1 MANDFEKFKK
11 MYKDGEVKMLANPPP
26 MPGAAGIGGLLGGA
40 VSTAGRKKLM
50 DTLTKS
56 RDKNAKIRDA
66 KEGRASGKRDDRMSA
81 AVRREDRM
89 PAVARND
96 KRSGGTFTDK
106 IKNTRIRERTPKEK
120 EKFGA
125 LVKREDRMP
134 AVIKREDRMPAVQGS
149 RALVKREDRMPAVQ
163 GGRALVK
170 RDDRMPV
177 VQGSRSVSAARTR
190 TFGDKGQGGRIVG
203 FSNKGKLALGA
214 GAAGTAAMLYNAADR
229 PKASDNK
236 ANNSKLT
243 SGARDDRA
251 SSGSSKA
258 DAFRAKQQGMKVDG
272 SPTKPKKDGT
282 KKAGDK
288 SRVAGGAKTEKKMSN
303 FERMKK
309 RGYEKE
315 GFGSRSMTSRGAESR
330 VKKERSFKF
339 KDLFAKKKK

>member
-1 MANDFEKFKK
+1 MADDFEKFKK
-11 MYKDGEVKMLANPPP
+11 MYKEGEVKVLANPPP
-26 MPGAAGIGGLLGGA
+26 MPGAGGLGRLVGGA

-50 DTLTKS
+50 DTLNKS
-56 RDKNAKIRDA
+56 KEKGQKARSA
-66 KEGRASGKRDDRMSA
+66 KEGRT
-81 AVRREDRM
+81 
-89 PAVARND
+89 
-96 KRSGGTFTDK
+96 GGTFTDK
-106 IKNTRIRERTPKEK
+106 IKNTRTRERTPKEK

-170 RDDRMPV
+170 REDRMPA
-177 VQGSRSVSAARTR
+177 VQGSRSVSAVRNGTR

-214 GAAGTAAMLYNAADR
+214 GAAGTAAMLYKAADM

-251 SSGSSKA
+251 SSGGGSFKPINRDNLSEQGKKTFDGKQGQSK
-258 DAFRAKQQGMKVDG
+258 
-272 SPTKPKKDGT
+272 TKKPVVKKDGPKAGPA
-282 KKAGDK
+282 KKA
-288 SRVAGGAKTEKKMSN
+288 EKPMSN

-315 GFGSRSMTSRGAESR
+315 GFGGRSVTSRGAESR

>member
-1 MANDFEKFKK
+1 MADDFEKFKK

-26 MPGAAGIGGLLGGA
+26 MPGAGGVGRLIGGA

-50 DTLTKS
+50 DTLNKS
-56 RDKNAKIRDA
+56 KEKGQKARSA
-66 KEGRASGKRDDRMSA
+66 KEGRT
-81 AVRREDRM
+81 
-89 PAVARND
+89 
-96 KRSGGTFTDK
+96 GGTFTDK
-106 IKNTRIRERTPKEK
+106 IKNTRTRERTPREK
-120 EKFGA
+120 EQFGA

-170 RDDRMPV
+170 REDRMPA
-177 VQGSRSVSAARTR
+177 VQGSRSVSAVRNGTR

-203 FSNKGKLALGA
+203 LSNKGKLALGA
-214 GAAGTAAMLYNAADR
+214 GAAGTGAMLYKAAER
-229 PKASDNK
+229 PEA
-236 ANNSKLT
+236 AQ
-243 SGARDDRA
+243 GGGGQMYAPRDDRS

-258 DAFRAKQQGMKVDG
+258 DAFKKKQQGMKVPG
-272 SPTKPKKDGT
+272 SPTNPDKAGTNKAKT
-282 KKAGDK
+282 KKAVDK
-288 SRVAGGAKTEKKMSN
+288 SSAAAKPEKKMSN

-339 KDLFAKKKK
+339 KDLFAKKKKKK

>member
-1 MANDFEKFKK
+1 
-11 MYKDGEVKMLANPPP
+11 
-26 MPGAAGIGGLLGGA
+26 
-40 VSTAGRKKLM
+40 
-50 DTLTKS
+50 
-56 RDKNAKIRDA
+56 
-66 KEGRASGKRDDRMSA
+66 
-81 AVRREDRM
+81 
-89 PAVARND
+89 
-96 KRSGGTFTDK
+96 
-106 IKNTRIRERTPKEK
+106 
-120 EKFGA
+120 
-125 LVKREDRMP
+125 
-134 AVIKREDRMPAVQGS
+134 MPAVQGS

-170 RDDRMPV
+170 REDRMPA
-177 VQGSRSVSAARTR
+177 VQGNRAVVKREDRMPAVVRNGTR

-203 FSNKGKLALGA
+203 LSNKGKLALGA
-214 GAAGTAAMLYNAADR
+214 GAAGTAAMLYKAADM

-251 SSGSSKA
+251 SSGNGTFKPINRDNLSDKGKNTF
-258 DAFRAKQQGMKVDG
+258 DAQQGQN
-272 SPTKPKKDGT
+272 KKKKSVVKKTGPA
-282 KKAGDK
+282 KKA
-288 SRVAGGAKTEKKMSN
+288 EKPLNN

>member
-1 MANDFEKFKK
+1 MADDFEKFKK

-26 MPGAAGIGGLLGGA
+26 MPGAGGVGRLIGGA

-50 DTLTKS
+50 DTLNKS
-56 RDKNAKIRDA
+56 KDTGQKARSAKA
-66 KEGRASGKRDDRMSA
+66 GRT
-81 AVRREDRM
+81 
-89 PAVARND
+89 
-96 KRSGGTFTDK
+96 GGTFTDK
-106 IKNTRIRERTPKEK
+106 IKNTRTRERTPREK
-120 EKFGA
+120 EQFGA

-170 RDDRMPV
+170 REDRMPA
-177 VQGSRSVSAARTR
+177 VQGSRSVSAVRNGTR

-203 FSNKGKLALGA
+203 LSNKGKLALGA
-214 GAAGTAAMLYNAADR
+214 GAAGTGAMLYKAAER
-229 PKASDNK
+229 PEA
-236 ANNSKLT
+236 AQ
-243 SGARDDRA
+243 GGGGQMYAPRDDRS

-258 DAFRAKQQGMKVDG
+258 DAFKKKQQGMKVPG
-272 SPTKPKKDGT
+272 SPTNPDKAGTNKAKT
-282 KKAGDK
+282 KKAVDK
-288 SRVAGGAKTEKKMSN
+288 SSAAAKPEKKMSN